1 MENDK
6 LRNNNKKKLFF
17 LVLTIVMCLG
27 ITLGA
32 IYFIYTFRDTR
43 ENTLESG
50 LVSINYTEG
59 SENIGI
65 NNAVPVI
72 DEVGL
77 TNAPYTFTVQNTS
90 AVPINVR
97 IQVIPEANNTIP
109 LGAVRYGLYIDDE
122 LIQLDNI
129 STLDDNTLYLLENF
143 AVNDT
148 INAKLVFW
156 IDYYYDTPNQVF
168 SAKIKVTGES
178 FDIIA
183 E

>member
-1 MENDK
+1 M
-6 LRNNNKKKLFF
+6 
-17 LVLTIVMCLG
+17 
-27 ITLGA
+27 
-32 IYFIYTFRDTR
+32 
-43 ENTLESG
+43 
-50 LVSINYTEG
+50 
-59 SENIGI
+59 
-65 NNAVPVI
+65 
-72 DEVGL
+72 
-77 TNAPYTFTVQNTS
+77 QNTS

-122 LIQLDNI
+122 LVQLDNI
-129 STLDDNTLYLLENF
+129 ATTEDNILYVVENF
-143 AVNDT
+143 GVNDT

>member
-59 SENIGI
+59 SENVEI

-77 TNAPYTFTVQNTS
+77 TNTPYTFTVQNTS
-90 AVPINVR
+90 AVPINAM
-97 IQVIPEANNTIP
+97 IQIVPNENNTIR
-109 LGAVRYGLYIDDE
+109 LGAVRYA
-122 LIQLDNI
+122 
-129 STLDDNTLYLLENF
+129 F
-143 AVNDT
+143 
-148 INAKLVFW
+148 
-156 IDYYYDTPNQVF
+156 
-168 SAKIKVTGES
+168 
-178 FDIIA
+178 
-183 E
+183 

>member
-59 SENIGI
+59 SENVEI

-77 TNAPYTFTVQNTS
+77 TNTPYTFTVQNTS
-90 AVPINVR
+90 AVPINAM
-97 IQVIPEANNTIP
+97 IQIVPNENNTIP
-109 LGAVRYGLYIDDE
+109 LGAVRYAFYIDDE

-129 STLDDNTLYLLENF
+129 GTIEDNTLYVAENF
-143 AVNDT
+143 GVNDT

-178 FDIIA
+178 FDIIVD
-183 E
+183 